1 MLHDVNWHV
10 VIDDPSNEG
19 EYWEINITLYPRHD
33 DFQGKAKHSTFV
45 TSTYELFGSW
55 DSGLT

>member
-1 MLHDVNWHV
+1 MILQ
-10 VIDDPSNEG
+10 NEG
-19 EYWEINITLYPRHD
+19 GYWEINITLYPRHD

-55 DSGLT
+55 DSGLTQYND